1 MFPGL
6 PPARRRLRALRHQL
20 RRRRR
25 LIAATLAAVAALSAM
40 RTLAPPPPDTVDVLV
55 AARDLPSG
63 TVLDEDDLVPR
74 AFPAGLAPSGAAAG
88 PASSAAGR
96 VLAAPVGGGE
106 VVTDVRTVGPG
117 LALAEPGRTIV
128 PVRLPDAGMAALLRP
143 GDQVDL
149 VATDPGTGG
158 TTVVAR
164 DVTVLATPTGVPDGP
179 AGGSGG
185 ALVVVGAGPDEAI
198 ALAGAALSQ
207 FLTVSW
213 NR

>member
-6 PPARRRLRALRHQL
+6 PPARRRLRAVRHQL

-25 LIAATLAAVAALSAM
+25 LIAAALTAVAALGAL
-40 RTLAPPPPDTVDVLV
+40 RTLAPPPAETVEVLV

-63 TVLDEDDLVPR
+63 SLLADDDLVTREWPADLVPGR
-74 AFPAGLAPSGAAAG
+74 AASAP
-88 PASSAAGR
+88 AGR
-96 VLAAPVGGGE
+96 VLAAAIGRGE
-106 VVTDVRTVGPG
+106 VVTDVRLAGARVGG
-117 LALAEPGRTIV
+117 E
-128 PVRLPDAGMAALLRP
+128 AAL
-143 GDQVDL
+143 
-149 VATDPGTGG
+149 
-158 TTVVAR
+158 VAR

-185 ALVVVGAGPDEAI
+185 ALVVVGASAEEAVTI
-198 ALAGAALSQ
+198 AGASLTQ